1 MKNEN
6 IPIDQVIIYTCVFS
20 IVFVIGLYLQMRV
33 IKKLILEKTVA
44 WETQIYQSIVL
55 IIFVVMVVFL
65 EVLLYIIP
73 DSTNNAGWWLVW
85 EISRY
90 LIILCLTSISWHTF
104 SVSLQK
110 YMVIV
115 HNVTDNSERR
125 KIAKTTWWVF
135 LIIEIFWSAG
145 IAIRQSTC
153 SSVDSYDP
161 PESCY
166 SRKVLHGFTES
177 SKFHYVLCTFNN
189 NSDFLADGHFIYFMT
204 QVYCAT
210 QFIIHWILHANII
223 EALIYFKIFQFSKR

>member
-1 MKNEN
+1 MKNESA
-6 IPIDQVIIYTCVFS
+6 PIDQVIIYTSVFS
-20 IVFVIGLYLQMRV
+20 IVFVIGLYVQMRV
-33 IKKLILEKTVA
+33 IKILILEKTVA

-55 IIFVVMVVFL
+55 IIYVVLVVFS

-90 LIILCLTSISWHTF
+90 LKILCVFSISWHTL

-110 YMVIV
+110 YIVIV
-115 HNVTDNSERR
+115 HNVSDNSDRR

-145 IAIRQSTC
+145 IAIRGSTC
-153 SSVDSYDP
+153 SSVDSYVP

-166 SRKVLHGFTES
+166 SRKNKLSFTES
-177 SKFHYVLCTFNN
+177 FKFPVLCTFNN
-189 NSDFLADGHFIYFMT
+189 NSGILADGYFIYFMT
-204 QVYCAT
+204 QLYCTT
-210 QFIIHWILHANII
+210 QFIIHWVLQSNII